1 MGKKNRNVA
10 VAELAKELEATAE
23 VVVELGELE
32 PTPSTV
38 TVEAQPE
45 VVAPATTVHQGTQV
59 LYRVVAPKRPLTGVK
74 FGVSGNEFTHTKLA
88 EFAAANGGVLTDQQ
102 ARQVCVDAAHKG
114 FYNYAVKRLK
124 ILVEVA
130 ADVETVE

>member
-1 MGKKNRNVA
+1 MGNKNRKVA
-10 VAELAKELEATAE
+10 AILALAEKQATE
-23 VVVELGELE
+23 VVTELGELA
-32 PTPSTV
+32 PTTPA
-38 TVEAQPE
+38 VEAPV
-45 VVAPATTVHQGTQV
+45 VVAQNNQV

-114 FYNYAVKRLK
+114 FYSYAVKRLK

-130 ADVETVE
+130 NETVE